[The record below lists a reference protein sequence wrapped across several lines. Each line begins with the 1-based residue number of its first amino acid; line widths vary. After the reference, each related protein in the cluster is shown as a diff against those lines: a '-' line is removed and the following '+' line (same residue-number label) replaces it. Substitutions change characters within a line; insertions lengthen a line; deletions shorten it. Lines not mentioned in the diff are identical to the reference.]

1 MATVIIRPSGTMTS
15 VTGFDVNAST
25 FMSRIGD
32 NDTSTVA
39 TQNNITC
46 SAVGIPFEDKSAYD
60 SATINSITLSVT
72 GAAGGRGSGPEITCV
87 IKNGNTTLQTS
98 ELTFSSASTQSASA
112 YSTSLTPAI
121 VNNLTLNIT
130 PDNTGVAIKEVYITV
145 DYTTGGGEGGEGGG
159 QGGGGAAAG
168 YSHKVLG
175 IAVANTANLNIVKQT
190 YEYIKTLADY
200 DELTDC

>member
-1 MATVIIRPSGTMTS
+1 MATVIIRPSGSMTS
-15 VTGFDVNAST
+15 IAGFDVNAST

-87 IKNGNTTLQTS
+87 IKNGNSTLQTS
-98 ELTFSSASTQSASA
+98 TLVFSSASTQSASA
-112 YSTSLTPAI
+112 YSTSLTPTI

-145 DYTTGGGEGGEGGG
+145 DYTSGGGEGGGGEGG
-159 QGGGGAAAG
+159 GGGGAAAG

-175 IAVANTANLNIVKQT
+175 IAVANIAKVNTVAKLNIAKINTV
-190 YEYIKTLADY
+190 D
-200 DELTDC
+200 

>member
-1 MATVIIRPSGTMTS
+1 MATVIIRPSGSMTS
-15 VTGFDVNAST
+15 IAGFDVNAST

-121 VNNLTLNIT
+121 VNNLTLDID
-130 PDNTGVAIKEVYITV
+130 PDGTGVVLKEVYITV
-145 DYTTGGGEGGEGGG
+145 DYTSGGGEGGGGEGG
-159 QGGGGAAAG
+159 GGGGAAAG

-175 IAVANTANLNIVKQT
+175 IAVANIAKVNTVAKLNIAKINTV
-190 YEYIKTLADY
+190 D
-200 DELTDC
+200 

>member
-1 MATVIIRPSGTMTS
+1 MATVIIRPSGSMTS
-15 VTGFDVNAST
+15 IAGFDVDAST
-25 FMSRIGD
+25 FISRVGD
-32 NDTSTVA
+32 NNTSTVA

-130 PDNTGVAIKEVYITV
+130 PDNVGVAIKEVYITV
-145 DYTTGGGEGGEGGG
+145 DYTTGGEGGGGEGGG
-159 QGGGGAAAG
+159 QGGGGGAATG

-175 IAVANTANLNIVKQT
+175 IAVANIAKVNTVAKVNIAKINTV
-190 YEYIKTLADY
+190 D
-200 DELTDC
+200 

>member
-87 IKNGNTTLQTS
+87 IKNGNNTLQTS

-175 IAVANTANLNIVKQT
+175 IAVANIAKVNTVAKLNIAKINTV
-190 YEYIKTLADY
+190 D
-200 DELTDC
+200 

>member
-1 MATVIIRPSGTMTS
+1 MATVIIRPTGSMTS
-15 VTGFDVNAST
+15 IAGFDVNAST

-145 DYTTGGGEGGEGGG
+145 DYTSGGGEGGGGEGG
-159 QGGGGAAAG
+159 GGGGAAAG

-175 IAVANTANLNIVKQT
+175 IAVANIAKVNTVAKLNIAKINTV
-190 YEYIKTLADY
+190 D
-200 DELTDC
+200 

>member
-1 MATVIIRPSGTMTS
+1 MATVIIRPSGSMTS
-15 VTGFDVNAST
+15 IAGFDVDAST
-25 FMSRIGD
+25 FISRIGD
-32 NDTSTVA
+32 NNTSTVA

-87 IKNGNTTLQTS
+87 IKNGNSTLQTS
-98 ELTFSSASTQSASA
+98 ELTFNSASTQSASA
-112 YSTSLTPAI
+112 YSTNLTPTI

-130 PDNTGVAIKEVYITV
+130 PDNTGVALKEVYITV
-145 DYTTGGGEGGEGGG
+145 DYTVSGGGEGGGGEGG
-159 QGGGGAAAG
+159 GGGGAAAG

-175 IAVANTANLNIVKQT
+175 IAVANIAKVNTVAKVNIGKINTV
-190 YEYIKTLADY
+190 D
-200 DELTDC
+200 

>member
-175 IAVANTANLNIVKQT
+175 IAVANIAKVNTVAKVNIAKINTV
-190 YEYIKTLADY
+190 D
-200 DELTDC
+200 

>member
-175 IAVANTANLNIVKQT
+175 IAVANIAKVNTVAKLNIAKINTV
-190 YEYIKTLADY
+190 D
-200 DELTDC
+200 

>member
-87 IKNGNTTLQTS
+87 IKNGNNTLQTS

-175 IAVANTANLNIVKQT
+175 IAVANIAKVNTVAKVNIEKINTV
-190 YEYIKTLADY
+190 D
-200 DELTDC
+200 

>member
-15 VTGFDVNAST
+15 VTGFDVDTST

-32 NDTSTVA
+32 NNTSTVA

-87 IKNGNTTLQTS
+87 IKNGNNTLQTS

-145 DYTTGGGEGGEGGG
+145 DYTTGGGEGGG
-159 QGGGGAAAG
+159 GGGGAAAG
-168 YSHKVLG
+168 YSHKVMG
-175 IAVANTANLNIVKQT
+175 IAVANIAKVSTVAKLNIAKINTV
-190 YEYIKTLADY
+190 D
-200 DELTDC
+200 

>member
-1 MATVIIRPSGTMTS
+1 MATTIIRPSGSMTS
-15 VTGFDVNAST
+15 IAGFDVNAST

-145 DYTTGGGEGGEGGG
+145 DYTSGGGEGGGGEGG
-159 QGGGGAAAG
+159 GGGGAAAG

-175 IAVANTANLNIVKQT
+175 IAVANIAKVNTVAKLNIAKINTV
-190 YEYIKTLADY
+190 D
-200 DELTDC
+200 

>member
-15 VTGFDVNAST
+15 IAGFDVSAST

-145 DYTTGGGEGGEGGG
+145 DYTSGGGEG
-159 QGGGGAAAG
+159 GGGGAAAG

-175 IAVANTANLNIVKQT
+175 IAVANIAKVNTVAKLNIAKINTV
-190 YEYIKTLADY
+190 D
-200 DELTDC
+200 

>member
-1 MATVIIRPSGTMTS
+1 MATVIIRPSGSMTS
-15 VTGFDVNAST
+15 IAGFDVNAST

-46 SAVGIPFEDKSAYD
+46 SAVGIPFEDKSAHD

-145 DYTTGGGEGGEGGG
+145 DYTSGGGEGGGGEGG
-159 QGGGGAAAG
+159 GGGGAAAG

-175 IAVANTANLNIVKQT
+175 IAVANIAKVNTVAKLNIAKINTV
-190 YEYIKTLADY
+190 D
-200 DELTDC
+200 

>member
-175 IAVANTANLNIVKQT
+175 IAVANIAKVNTVAKVNIEKINTV
-190 YEYIKTLADY
+190 D
-200 DELTDC
+200 